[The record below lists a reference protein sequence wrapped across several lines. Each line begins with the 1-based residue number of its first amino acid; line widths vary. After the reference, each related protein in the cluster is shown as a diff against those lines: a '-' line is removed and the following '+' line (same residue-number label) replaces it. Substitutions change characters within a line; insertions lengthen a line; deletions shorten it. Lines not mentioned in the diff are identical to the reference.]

1 VVVQFVPNFTVS
13 AFSATGLF
21 LQEQNLARKLTQQCH
36 TIDNNDLIVV
46 LDDHLQQLFLA
57 VPGRHFARYAAG
69 RHQYRSI
76 IRLQWE

>member
-1 VVVQFVPNFTVS
+1 M
-13 AFSATGLF
+13 AYERFSNGGLSS
-21 LQEQNLARKLTQQCH
+21 LDAS
-36 TIDNNDLIVV
+36 IDNNDLIVV